1 MRKHKKI
8 IIIALVAVLVIGGT
22 LGAVAFV
29 QADNQTATAT
39 AASTNV
45 TSLWDRI
52 ASILKQNNNITV
64 SGADLQKAADQARQQ
79 MEDER
84 LDNMLDKLV
93 ADGKITQ
100 KQADDY
106 KAWLQARPSTIIS
119 DQYKQWL
126 ESKPQGVPFGP
137 GLKMPQMPRMGG
149 FGKMPCR

>member
-8 IIIALVAVLVIGGT
+8 IIIALVALLVIGGT

-29 QADNQTATAT
+29 QADNPTTTTTAT
-39 AASTNV
+39 STNT

-52 ASILKQNNNITV
+52 AAILKQNNNVNI
-64 SGADLQKAADQARQQ
+64 SGTDLQNAANQARQQ
-79 MEDER
+79 MDDER
-84 LDNMLDKLV
+84 LDNMLNKLV

-106 KAWLQARPSTIIS
+106 KAWLQARPSTMIS

-126 ESKPQGVPFGP
+126 QSKPQGIPFGS
-137 GLKMPQMPRMGG
+137 GMPRMPRMGG
-149 FGKMPCR
+149 FGKMFGR